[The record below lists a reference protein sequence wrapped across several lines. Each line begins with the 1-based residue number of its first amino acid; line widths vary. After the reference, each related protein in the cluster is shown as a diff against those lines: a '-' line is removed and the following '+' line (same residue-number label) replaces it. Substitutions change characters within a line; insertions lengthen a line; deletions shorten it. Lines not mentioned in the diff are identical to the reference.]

1 MMVMID
7 GVKGLMEKWL
17 KEKVMITKTPI
28 LWMLCPALP
37 ANAMIVMMIVR
48 LMIIMITRWVVDD
61 YHDDQVGSQPASDG
75 SLSSSSWSPRWPL
88 QQGNITKHHDDD
100 SNKVTLQGI
109 MMMAYRPSNI
119 IVIIIIK
126 LQLYWIASKYL
137 DQVSAPNSI
146 NGRSATVRSS
156 NSSLVFE
163 DSPTGD

>member
-1 MMVMID
+1 
-7 GVKGLMEKWL
+7 
-17 KEKVMITKTPI
+17 
-28 LWMLCPALP
+28 
-37 ANAMIVMMIVR
+37 MMI
-48 LMIIMITRWVVDD
+48 
-61 YHDDQVGSQPASDG
+61 
-75 SLSSSSWSPRWPL
+75 
-88 QQGNITKHHDDD
+88 
-100 SNKVTLQGI
+100 
-109 MMMAYRPSNI
+109 AYRPLNI